1 MNLLSKKIYLEL
13 KMPGENDTIGDKD
26 RIIKFLEQKY
36 KNVVMPY
43 KIMKTL
49 YPLCRNNN
57 FKITVTMIKRK
68 QDWIITKIEGKNTT
82 DIHYV
87 LAVDLGNTTIVMQL
101 VDLNTGQII
110 AEESTF
116 NKQIKYGEDI
126 LSRIFYTKEN
136 KQGLEEIQK
145 STIQSFEELLNL
157 LKNKTN
163 INTKDCSIMTVAGN
177 TTMTHFLLGLDPW
190 TIFQHPFTPV
200 FNNSDFI
207 EGKDLNLPID
217 GYIYCFPS
225 IANYLGG
232 DIVSGL
238 LYTGIHKKEE
248 LSAFIDIGTNGELV
262 IGNKDFLVAAAG
274 AAGPALII
282 KSLKVFVAQE

>member
-1 MNLLSKKIYLEL
+1 
-13 KMPGENDTIGDKD
+13 
-26 RIIKFLEQKY
+26 
-36 KNVVMPY
+36 
-43 KIMKTL
+43 
-49 YPLCRNNN
+49 
-57 FKITVTMIKRK
+57 
-68 QDWIITKIEGKNTT
+68 
-82 DIHYV
+82 
-87 LAVDLGNTTIVMQL
+87 MQL

-126 LSRIFYTKEN
+126 LNRIFYTKGN

-177 TTMTHFLLGLDPW
+177 TTMTHFLLGLYSW

-200 FNNSDFI
+200 FNNIDFI

-225 IANYLGG
+225 VANYLGG

-274 AAGPALII
+274 AAGPALEGGI
-282 KSLKVFVAQE
+282 K